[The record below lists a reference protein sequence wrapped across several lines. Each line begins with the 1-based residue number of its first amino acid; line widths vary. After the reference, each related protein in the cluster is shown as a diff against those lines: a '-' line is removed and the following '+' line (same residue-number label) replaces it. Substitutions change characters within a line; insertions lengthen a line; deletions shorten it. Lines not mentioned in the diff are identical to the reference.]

1 MTISIGI
8 AVVQG
13 PGCRSDDVLAQA
25 DAAMHSVK
33 KTGRNKIVTVEGGSP
48 KRSASPR
55 PAVSTVRRSDKSP
68 DSSIDLST

>member
-1 MTISIGI
+1 MY
-8 AVVQG
+8 
-13 PGCRSDDVLAQA
+13 
-25 DAAMHSVK
+25 SVK

-48 KRSASPR
+48 NRSASPR